1 MTDWLSINR
10 GNAPLVLAFP
20 HTGTDIPADI
30 EARLVSP
37 DLARKDADW
46 WIDKL
51 YAFGADMGATMVR
64 TSVSRSVIDVNR
76 DPSGVSLYPGQA
88 TTGLCPVTTFDGEP
102 LYCEGEE
109 PDEAEIEDRK
119 AHWFAPYHEALSVE
133 LDRLR
138 QAHGHVVLYDCH
150 SIRSVIPRL
159 FDGELPHFNIGTN
172 NGTTCAPELEAR
184 ILSILSHP
192 GEGASGWTRPARPRI
207 VRGTI
212 RPDAGP
218 VGKAE
223 ETKRS
228 ANQRQ
233 PSHLGP
239 GLRRGGAG
247 GWEVVANGRFKGGWT
262 TRHYG
267 RPAQGY
273 HAIQMEL
280 ACRGYLDEPI
290 GPDPHPW
297 PVPFDPE
304 YARPMTAILTRVI
317 QSCLEPL

>member
-1 MTDWLSINR
+1 MTDWLSIHR
-10 GNAPLVLAFP
+10 GEAPLVLAFP

-37 DLARKDADW
+37 ELARKDADW
-46 WIDKL
+46 WVDQL
-51 YAFGADMGATMVR
+51 YAFAADMGATMVR

-102 LYCEGEE
+102 LYRDGEE
-109 PDEAEIEDRK
+109 PGEVEIEDRK
-119 AHWFAPYHEALSVE
+119 ARWFVPYHDALAAE
-133 LDRLR
+133 LNRLHKA
-138 QAHGHVVLYDCH
+138 QGHVVLYDCH

-159 FDGELPHFNIGTN
+159 FDGELPHFNIGTY
-172 NGTTCAPELEAR
+172 NGSTCAPELEKR
-184 ILSILSHP
+184 IFSILSHP
-192 GEGASGWTRPARPRI
+192 GEG
-207 VRGTI
+207 RGL
-212 RPDAGP
+212 
-218 VGKAE
+218 VGRAE
-223 ETKRS
+223 ETERS
-228 ANQRQ
+228 ANQLQ
-233 PSHLGP
+233 PSQLDP
-239 GLRRGGAG
+239 GLRRGGAD

-267 RPAQGY
+267 RPAEGY

-280 ACRGYLDEPI
+280 ACRGYIDEPI

-304 YARPMTAILTRVI
+304 YARPMTAILAAVI
-317 QSCLEPL
+317 QACLEPL